1 MNFNDAVTI
10 SNENILTNVSD
21 ELVTVHVPEET
32 DKIGDYAFEEVS
44 ESLRATYISE
54 NVREISP
61 TAWHGCDK
69 MEAVVCNF
77 TKNHW
82 EELTLNTPNIY
93 LPLSC
98 KFYFTDSVMN
108 NSEHTVLLNP
118 HKPDVL
124 QAVNH
129 YAEKVEEPHVSALAP
144 YCAED
149 SWDLKEVYLGSDFN
163 MVRSLGEGAFK
174 NCYSLRV
181 LKLHTNATVIPKGF
195 MEGCTSLQQIRI
207 PDSIFVIEKDSFRDC
222 KSMEQLNLN
231 KVVCIGENAFN
242 GCHRLREIELPKTI
256 KHVGT
261 NVFANCSSLV
271 SITINKE
278 IQFLSDSFR
287 GSPISEIIFTGTRAQ
302 FTKKFAS
309 GFMTISPD
317 ALIVCNDG
325 ILQNGELRIKNKELV
340 AINEFTDELEVPEGV
355 EVVNPCFYHLNVK
368 RLVLPSTVKEL
379 GDELWLG
386 NTGIEVYYNGTIA
399 EWQRIKKDFTF
410 FDSYNITKPGEYT
423 QITCLDGVIN
433 EVYRKPY
440 DDELEYE
447 VDCEQV
453 TVL

>member
-54 NVREISP
+54 NVREISS
-61 TAWHGCDK
+61 TAWHSCDK
-69 MEAVVCNF
+69 MQAVVCNF
-77 TKNHW
+77 TKDEW
-82 EELTLNTPNIY
+82 KKITLNTPNIY

-98 KFYFTDSVMN
+98 KFYFKDCVMN
-108 NSEHTVLLNP
+108 NSETSVLFNP
-118 HKPDVL
+118 NKPDTL

-129 YAEKVEEPHVSALAP
+129 YAEKIVEPHVSELAP

-149 SWDLKEVYLGSDFN
+149 CWDLKEVYLGSDFN

-256 KHVGT
+256 KQVCT

-271 SITINKE
+271 SITINKQ
-278 IQFLSDSFR
+278 IGFISDSFK
-287 GSPISEIIFTGTRAQ
+287 GSPISEIHFTGTRAQ
-302 FTKKFAS
+302 FTKKFGN
-309 GFMTISPD
+309 GFMTISPE
-317 ALIVCNDG
+317 ALIVCEDG
-325 ILQNGELRIKNKELV
+325 ILQNGEFQIKNKELV
-340 AINEFTDELEVPEGV
+340 AVNEMEEELEVPEGV
-355 EVVNPCFYHLNVK
+355 EVINPCFYHLNVQ
-368 RLVLPSTVKEL
+368 RVVLPSTVKEL

-410 FDSYNITKPGEYT
+410 FDSHNITEPGAFTTICCFDGDIKEY
-423 QITCLDGVIN
+423 
-433 EVYRKPY
+433 YRKPY
-440 DDELEYE
+440 DELECE
-447 VDCEQV
+447 ADCEQV
-453 TVL
+453 SVL